1 MSVYVDFNLLVY
13 KIISNES
20 FEIQNHLNFAFNIR
34 HTLFLPIPIY
44 KRLHLIYD
52 DRVFVIGHFKWDDI
66 QTRPNQLELELRLQH
81 FYEWTKVSY
90 HFVGFFLSL
99 SQMNNID
106 IIILFIEKPN
116 EFEAQKKASYILI
129 NISVMSKQW
138 PKLMICFAFDSNHF
152 DYIQFDTHSEPQ
164 GIA

>member
-1 MSVYVDFNLLVY
+1 MLVDVHVLRETSSLVRFPISDSLRTTDREREWVSVYVDFNLLVY

-81 FYEWTKVSY
+81 FYEWAKVSY
-90 HFVGFFLSL
+90 HFVGFFFSL
-99 SQMNNID
+99 S
-106 IIILFIEKPN
+106 N
-116 EFEAQKKASYILI
+116 EQHWYH
-129 NISVMSKQW
+129 
-138 PKLMICFAFDSNHF
+138 HF
-152 DYIQFDTHSEPQ
+152 VY
-164 GIA
+164 